1 MVQNLHLYH
10 IFMVN
15 HHNAVQT
22 TIKKDAPNTLITLV
36 NDILNTLS
44 RYNILGDYVDMHF
57 LFKLSVELITS
68 LMIYD
73 PPFFFLVIFQIL
85 KDDISWYKSRVFV
98 NLWLYVNL
106 ILSVALILHLLSFL
120 QLCLWKIAMF

>member
-1 MVQNLHLYH
+1 
-10 IFMVN
+10 MVN
-15 HHNAVQT
+15 HHIYGFFHHNAVQT

-85 KDDISWYKSRVFV
+85 KDDIS
-98 NLWLYVNL
+98 
-106 ILSVALILHLLSFL
+106 
-120 QLCLWKIAMF
+120 